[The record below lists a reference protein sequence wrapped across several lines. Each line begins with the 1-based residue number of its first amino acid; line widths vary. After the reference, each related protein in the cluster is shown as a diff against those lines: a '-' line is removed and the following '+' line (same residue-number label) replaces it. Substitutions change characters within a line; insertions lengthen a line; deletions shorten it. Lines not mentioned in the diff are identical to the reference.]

1 MSYIG
6 QKEIKSIDNTVVTF
20 TDDTTKTYTE
30 KQLSYM
36 VTDEPKDLS
45 EERDLLLSNIIPE
58 IISAVQKGDFDNE
71 NDIIIDILGIL
82 QNHNIRFGDFD
93 SILANVFMKFDS
105 IFKGVGSSFNQG
117 FLESLGKAYGIYT
130 EWEPA
135 TNFRDNIRVSDI
147 IRLKD

>member
-117 FLESLGKAYGIYT
+117 FLESLGKAYGTYT

>member
-1 MSYIG
+1 
-6 QKEIKSIDNTVVTF
+6 
-20 TDDTTKTYTE
+20 
-30 KQLSYM
+30 M

-117 FLESLGKAYGIYT
+117 FLESLGKAYGTYT
-130 EWEPA
+130 E
-135 TNFRDNIRVSDI
+135 
-147 IRLKD
+147 

>member
-117 FLESLGKAYGIYT
+117 FLEYHCKAYDKYK
-130 EWEPA
+130 E
-135 TNFRDNIRVSDI
+135 
-147 IRLKD
+147 